1 MGKTIWLCVVFAS
14 IDTARK
20 CRQKQGQHIR
30 LLQRE
35 RMETFDKRAL
45 LLAPSP
51 TQAGTGVTARHAVS
65 TLTFPNDLPL
75 ITQPTHP
82 VISAIH
88 RLRTRQFREQ
98 THLCYV
104 EGIRAVAQAIKHR
117 VPIEALVVCPKLLAH
132 AAAQKLVRQ
141 QRRINTPILEVTP
154 EVMQHLD
161 LVADSQGIGAVVH
174 QQWEPLAGV
183 HPGDELCWI
192 ALQTVHSPGNL
203 GTILRTSDAVGGAG
217 VILLGERV
225 DPYEPSCVRATMGS
239 LFAQRFV
246 RTTLAEFIRWKQRY
260 RVQLIGTSPAGAVE
274 YRAVRYRAPLVL
286 LMGDERKGLPPELQ
300 ALCDVMVNIPMVGS
314 PDSLNVAVATGV
326 MLYEIFHQRRKR
338 W

>member
-1 MGKTIWLCVVFAS
+1 M
-14 IDTARK
+14 
-20 CRQKQGQHIR
+20 
-30 LLQRE
+30 
-35 RMETFDKRAL
+35 
-45 LLAPSP
+45 
-51 TQAGTGVTARHAVS
+51 
-65 TLTFPNDLPL
+65 
-75 ITQPTHP
+75 
-82 VISAIH
+82 
-88 RLRTRQFREQ
+88 
-98 THLCYV
+98 

-117 VPIEALVVCPKLLAH
+117 VPIEALVACPKLLTH

-141 QRRINTPILEVTP
+141 QRRISTPVLEVTP

-183 HPGDELCWI
+183 RPKDELCWT

-217 VILLGERV
+217 LLLLGESV

-246 RTTLAEFIRWKQRY
+246 RTTLTEFIHWKQRY
-260 RVQLIGTSPAGAVE
+260 RVQLIGTSPAGAEE
-274 YRAVRYRAPLVL
+274 YRSVRYRAPLTL
-286 LMGDERKGLPPELQ
+286 LMGDERKGLPPDLQ
-300 ALCDVMVNIPMVGS
+300 ALCDHLVRIPMVGS

-338 W
+338 